1 MSNSVKHFYE
11 FGPFRLDVANRLLLR
26 GGEPLPLAP
35 KAVDTL
41 LALVE
46 HGGDV
51 LRKDDLMKLVWPNHI
66 VEEGNLTQN
75 IYLLRKTLGKGSN
88 GEKYIETLP
97 RRGYR
102 FVGEVRSSQNGT
114 ADLNFGALARV
125 QGATE
130 AQEGNGEKKQ
140 LSDNGSA
147 GLLSRQTVAAP
158 PQTTLSPAPSL
169 PGRGRLRVL
178 ILPGVVIAF
187 ILIAALFYQAFSDK
201 SKPPETL
208 SLRLSAT
215 EQKLPVRESTENPE
229 AYQAYTRGRYYWS
242 KQTAP
247 ALEEAIKYFEQ
258 ALRYDPDYA
267 LAYAGLSDAYSVLG
281 AHYDTLE
288 QSQSDAL
295 PKAKEAA
302 LHALKLNDL
311 LAESHTALGV
321 VKQGF
326 DRDWSGAESEF
337 KRAIE
342 LNPNYAYAH
351 QAYALHLAARG
362 QLDAATT
369 EIKRARE
376 LDSLSLSIN
385 RDLGRLLYFAHE
397 YDQAIKQ
404 FYLALK
410 IDLFEPLSIPLRR
423 LLAWTYEHNGMHE
436 RAVAEFIEIL
446 RLQKTSPERLDALRQ
461 AYDAGGMKGYWR
473 KWLELQRERIRR
485 GQLSPFYLAQI
496 YAFIGAQDRAFAYL
510 QKAYE
515 DRSLGLAAL
524 RYDPSFDDLRADQ
537 RYLILLGRLG
547 LTHAPAELK

>member
-11 FGPFRLDVANRLLLR
+11 FGPFRIDVANRLLLR
-26 GGEPLPLAP
+26 GSEPLPLAP

-41 LALVE
+41 LALVQ

-51 LRKDDLMKLVWPNHI
+51 VCKDDLMKLVWPDHI

-88 GEKYIETLP
+88 GQEYIETLP

-102 FVGEVRSSQNGT
+102 FVGEVRSSQQVA
-114 ADLNFGALARV
+114 ADLNFGALSQV
-125 QGATE
+125 KGATE
-130 AQEGNGEKKQ
+130 TQQEGNVEKSR
-140 LSDNGSA
+140 LSDNA
-147 GLLSRQTVAAP
+147 GLVSRRTVALP
-158 PQTTLSPAPSL
+158 PQTIL
-169 PGRGRLRVL
+169 PTASSFAGRRRLRVL
-178 ILPGVVIAF
+178 ILPGVVVAVIV
-187 ILIAALFYQAFSDK
+187 IAALFYMLFSGRP
-201 SKPPETL
+201 KPPETL
-208 SLRLSAT
+208 SLKLNAA
-215 EQKLPVRESTENPE
+215 EQKLATTESIENPE
-229 AYQAYTRGRYYWS
+229 AYQAYARGRYYWS

-258 ALRYDPDYA
+258 ALRYDPNYA
-267 LAYAGLSDAYSVLG
+267 LAYAGLSDAYSILG
-281 AHYDTLE
+281 SHYDTLE
-288 QSQSDAL
+288 QSQSEAM

-311 LAESHTALGV
+311 LAESHTALGI
-321 VKQGF
+321 VKQRF
-326 DRDWSGAESEF
+326 DWDWSGAETEF

-351 QAYALHLAARG
+351 QAYALHLAAKG

-376 LDSLSLSIN
+376 LDSQSLSVN
-385 RDLGRLLYFAHE
+385 RDLGRILYFTRE
-397 YDQAIKQ
+397 YDQAIEQ
-404 FYLALK
+404 FRLALK
-410 IDLFEPLSIPLRR
+410 IDLFEPLSITLRR

-436 RAVAEFIEIL
+436 QAVAEFIEIL

-461 AYDAGGMKGYWR
+461 AYDADGMKGYWH
-473 KWLELQRERIRR
+473 KWLELQHERIQR

-496 YAFIGAQDRAFAYL
+496 YAFIGAKDQAFAYL
-510 QKAYE
+510 QKAYD

-537 RYLILLGRLG
+537 RYLTLLRRTG
-547 LTHAPAELK
+547 LTQAD